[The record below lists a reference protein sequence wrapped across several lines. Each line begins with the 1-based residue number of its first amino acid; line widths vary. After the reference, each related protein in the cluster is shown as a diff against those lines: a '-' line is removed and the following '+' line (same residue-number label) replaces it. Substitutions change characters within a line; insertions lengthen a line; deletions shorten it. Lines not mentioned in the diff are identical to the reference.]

1 MYSTYNRQ
9 ACEYTHTH
17 TNRNRHIHY
26 ILLCANSSS
35 RHIYTLKGKIG
46 WFMYSWRCFEI
57 NWLSCQ
63 LCYILVSINN
73 FGSIVMEKKGMRCVF
88 VQFVHDGCYIRQHKE
103 VSWKYIHMIAT
114 AAAVAVVAV
123 AQNKIRKEKV
133 RKWESEKKIEWH
145 FPQTN
150 QFSLRIKIFV
160 WLRGEKSNNAM
171 VYRAI
176 VDVNNVFLKVI
187 TIEQQNEKSKNSYHI
202 L

>member
-1 MYSTYNRQ
+1 MATATWCECKERNMRSQHENYAITKNSTLLSYVFNIQQTGARV
-9 ACEYTHTH
+9 HTH

-133 RKWESEKKIEWH
+133 RKWEENWMTFS
-145 FPQTN
+145 TN
-150 QFSLRIKIFV
+150 QSVFV
-160 WLRGEKSNNAM
+160 A
-171 VYRAI
+171 Y
-176 VDVNNVFLKVI
+176 
-187 TIEQQNEKSKNSYHI
+187 
-202 L
+202 